1 MRFCGA
7 RESLNTLPLTLLE
20 FLGHGLC
27 IGANKSTQVRAPT
40 PSLCWRCSLLLKM
53 ARHLFTAGLWQF
65 IFFLLSFF
73 VCFTAVV
80 NLDNSVVDLETLQAL
95 YENVSNRRNF
105 KCEYMIHTQCL
116 LLDTSGLIALIRK
129 CDLGSLNLSKYR
141 FVKILSRNIL
151 GKCVVHS
158 SKDCDSK
165 HVACE
170 VIPIPFFLTVII
182 MNTY

>member
-1 MRFCGA
+1 MVFVSGQINPLKLEPLHLLCAGDAHFCS
-7 RESLNTLPLTLLE
+7 RWPD
-20 FLGHGLC
+20 
-27 IGANKSTQVRAPT
+27 
-40 PSLCWRCSLLLKM
+40 
-53 ARHLFTAGLWQF
+53 
-65 IFFLLSFF
+65 IFSQLAYGNLYSFFCRF

-105 KCEYMIHTQCL
+105 KCEYMVHTQCL

-158 SKDCDSK
+158 FKDCDSK
-165 HVACE
+165 PV
-170 VIPIPFFLTVII
+170 
-182 MNTY
+182 